1 MLRYITCSIFCLSIM
16 SGTGAANAGEFIAYR
31 LSGWKEK
38 HFEEPG
44 KANEHL
50 AAVKK
55 LGCEAKIDNHDGHTD
70 VVYRST
76 RWKSMEVASDKLAHQ
91 WENWMKKS
99 GFETLHGHS
108 ANHGGDE
115 HAGHEHGE
123 KGHEGHNHAEHD
135 HAGHDHA
142 PGQAEEVAYRLIEWK
157 SMRNEDPGELAELVA
172 MMNGLGCEIRT
183 ESRSSISIRC
193 RQWKHVEVPS
203 HKEADAWQAWL
214 KSSGFEVTHDHS

>member
-1 MLRYITCSIFCLSIM
+1 MLRHITYSMFCLSLMTI
-16 SGTGAANAGEFIAYR
+16 TGAANAGEFIAYR
-31 LSGWKEK
+31 LSNWKEK

-44 KANEHL
+44 KANQHL

-55 LGCEAKIDNHDGHTD
+55 LGCDAKLDNHGEHTD

-76 RWKSMEVASDKLAHQ
+76 RWRSMEVANDQLAHQ
-91 WENWMKKS
+91 WENWMKNS

-108 ANHGGDE
+108 AIHASHDHAGHNHGG
-115 HAGHEHGE
+115 
-123 KGHEGHNHAEHD
+123 KGQEGHNHAEHD
-135 HAGHDHA
+135 HSGHNHG
-142 PGQAEEVAYRLIEWK
+142 PGQAEEVAYRLADWK

-172 MMNGLGCEIRT
+172 LMNGLGCEIRT

-203 HKEADAWQAWL
+203 HKVASAWQAWL
-214 KSSGFEVTHDHS
+214 KNSGFEVTHDHS